1 MIPLSTLQ
9 FYSTQKSYTPK
20 TICTKDTGLYCQ
32 KSDMI
37 YEKKLPSV
45 EFKGNYILG
54 LDNQDRNRIWTKKFD
69 EAFENNDA
77 KEFLNFINQRTKL
90 KPIFT
95 TTSSHDLTDILNPKN
110 ILNPILGFL
119 ADGDNLQSEITK
131 DADNKDFPVKNI
143 SLKTQNE
150 TDNISI
156 IATKTGHIQINNS
169 SLGNLFIERNSFEN
183 ESNMQESDKDIIAD
197 GARGFDPFD
206 QEDWV
211 KVIGR
216 KWPTADNTRDPNG
229 VATLSTDN
237 SQKAILLDTNA
248 SITSSYGTKPRAMA
262 ILDKENNSVIL
273 AFQQEN
279 KNSDID
285 FAAWSILPFKI
296 REGKKTVAIFPA
308 DKKTVQNYK
317 NPKNDELKEIR
328 QSNQWGIDE
337 NNFFVVDV
345 SKPSEKTEYADP
357 YADWCL
363 FATQGEDTACL
374 VRSCYKDNTDN
385 KQFKVFS
392 GQEDLGGTKY
402 FELEFIAPKVKKN
415 QKSTLVYRIEFISL
429 KKLGFDS
436 LNAENMNSQ
445 IKEIGKTIE
454 NKINWTKTLS
464 NLTFTD
470 T

>member
-1 MIPLSTLQ
+1 MIPLLTYKFDTTHKSYCNKKISMTNVGL
-9 FYSTQKSYTPK
+9 YSQKSA
-20 TICTKDTGLYCQ
+20 
-32 KSDMI
+32 MI
-37 YEKKLPSV
+37 YENKLPNIA
-45 EFKGNYILG
+45 FKGNYMLG
-54 LDNQDRNRIWTKKFD
+54 SDNQDKNKIWTKKFD

-77 KEFLNFINQRTKL
+77 KEFLNFINQKTKL

-95 TTSSHDLTDILNPKN
+95 ASNNDLTEILNPKN
-110 ILNPILGFL
+110 ILSPIIGSLIEN
-119 ADGDNLQSEITK
+119 DTLQSEIVK
-131 DADNKDFPVKNI
+131 EINSKDFPIQNI
-143 SLKTQNE
+143 TLKTQNE
-150 TDNISI
+150 ADNISI
-156 IATKTGHIQINNS
+156 TANKTGHIQINNS
-169 SLGNLFIERNSFEN
+169 SLGNLFIERSSFEN
-183 ESNMQESDKDIIAD
+183 SNNMQESDKDIIAD

-206 QEDWV
+206 QEDWT

-216 KWPTADNTRDPNG
+216 KWPTAENTRDPKG
-229 VATLSTDN
+229 VANLSVDDSN
-237 SQKAILLDTNA
+237 KAIFLTTKD

-262 ILDKENNSVIL
+262 VLDKENNSVIL

-279 KNSDID
+279 KNPDID

-308 DKKTVQNYK
+308 DKRTVQNYK
-317 NPKNDELKEIR
+317 NPENDELDEIR
-328 QSNQWGIDE
+328 KSNQWGIDE
-337 NNFFVVDV
+337 NKFFVVDV
-345 SKPSEKTEYADP
+345 SKPSTKTEYADP

-363 FATQGEDTACL
+363 FATQDEDIACL
-374 VRSCYKDNTDN
+374 VRSCYKDNTDS

-402 FELEFIAPKVKKN
+402 FELEFIAPKVSKN
-415 QKSTLVYRIEFISL
+415 HKSTLVYRIEFISL

-436 LNAENMNSQ
+436 LNEDNMDSQ

-464 NLTFTD
+464 NITLTD